1 MSQAQSPTAQVI
13 DLQAMRKRN
22 EDAKRDQQQREAL
35 QRILERAKKF
45 DW

>member
-1 MSQAQSPTAQVI
+1 MSQSPAWTAPVI

-22 EDAKRDQQQREAL
+22 DDAKRDQQQREAL
-35 QRILERAKKF
+35 QRILERAKKI